1 MSTLLTRALLA
12 LMALLLVTSS
22 LHKRFSYDEVDNLS
36 YGLRFLTQGPG
47 APMNG
52 QRMPVL
58 ALNALPCVSAGWSVD
73 LLHRS
78 EWRRMIVR
86 APTMVFAL
94 LLAWL
99 AGRWAGELY
108 GEPARVLALGACVF
122 NPNVLAHGK
131 QVTSDVATAFFTL
144 AAVYGLWRLCQR
156 PSARALALAVAATT
170 GALASKFTSVLLFPI
185 LLALAAIHLWRRPKA
200 ERPALVRA
208 AGVAAGF
215 VAGTLLLLNA
225 VYLFDGSFRPAREYG
240 WKSRALAPLRD
251 VSVPVP
257 LPKVFALGIDFSYFL
272 QENPRELRGNN
283 YVLGG
288 LNRDGRWYAFPLMVL
303 LKTPLAL
310 FALLAVAA
318 RTRAP
323 DQYDLGPTAAYLFLP
338 SAAILAFFSL
348 FVDAQLGI
356 RYVLP
361 ALPFLFVY
369 AGRAARPRAARW
381 HRPVLVALAAWHI
394 VSVLSYHPHYMSYF
408 NELIGRR
415 IDAWRYLAD
424 SNLDWEDRHWF
435 IRRFQARHP
444 EMRLVVEPERPV
456 AGYVVVG
463 ANQLVGIFGPA
474 RYRWLRE
481 NFEPV
486 AHIGYSHL
494 VFHVTPAR
502 LREIVD
508 AIEAAPPRPE
518 PPP

>member
-1 MSTLLTRALLA
+1 MSAHVTRAMLA
-12 LMALLLVTSS
+12 VMALLLVTSS

-36 YGLRFLTQGPG
+36 YGLRFLTEGPG

-58 ALNALPCVSAGWSVD
+58 ALNALPCVTAGWSVD

-108 GEPARVLALGACVF
+108 GEAARVLALGACAF

-144 AAVYGLWRLCQR
+144 AAVYGVWRLCRR
-156 PSARALALAVAATT
+156 PSARAFALAVAATT
-170 GALASKFTSVLLFPI
+170 GALASKFTSLLLFPI
-185 LLALAAIHLWRRPKA
+185 LLALAAIDLGRRPKT
-200 ERPALVRA
+200 ERPALGRA
-208 AGVAAGF
+208 AATAAGF
-215 VAGTLLLLNA
+215 VAATFLLLNA

-240 WKSRALAPLRD
+240 WQSRALEPLRE
-251 VSVPVP
+251 VGVPVP
-257 LPKVFALGIDFSYFL
+257 LPRMFALGIDFSYYL

-318 RTRAP
+318 RTRAS
-323 DQYDLGPTAAYLFLP
+323 GEAARGLSTVSLFLP
-338 SAAILAFFSL
+338 CAALLAFFSL

-369 AGRAARPRAARW
+369 AGRAALPRAARW
-381 HRPVLVALAAWHI
+381 HRPVLVTLAAWHI
-394 VSVLSYHPHYMSYF
+394 VSVFSYHPHYMSYF

-415 IDAWRYLAD
+415 IDSWRYLAD
-424 SNLDWEDRHWF
+424 SNLDWEDRYWF

-444 EMRLVVEPERPV
+444 EMPLVLEPERPT
-456 AGYVVVG
+456 AGYIVVG
-463 ANQLVGIFGPA
+463 ANQLVGVFGPA

-502 LREIVD
+502 LREVVD
-508 AIEAAPPRPE
+508 ALEAAPP
-518 PPP
+518 PPPPP

>member
-1 MSTLLTRALLA
+1 MTPTLLTRAMLA
-12 LMALLLVTSS
+12 LMALLLVSSS
-22 LHKRFSYDEVDNLS
+22 LHKRFSYDEVDNLG
-36 YGLRFLTQGPG
+36 YGTRFLTQGPG

-58 ALNALPCVSAGWSVD
+58 ALNALPSVAAGWSVG

-78 EWRRMIVR
+78 EWRRMVVR

-99 AGRWAGELY
+99 VGRWARELY
-108 GEPARVLALGACVF
+108 GPAAGILALGCCAF

-131 QVTSDVATAFFTL
+131 QVTSDVATAFFTV
-144 AAVYGLWRLCQR
+144 AAVYGLWRLCRQ
-156 PSARALALAVAATT
+156 PGTKTFALGVLATT

-185 LLALAAIHLWRRPKA
+185 LLVLALIDHTARPRSARAPFRRV
-200 ERPALVRA
+200 AL
-208 AGVAAGF
+208 VAAGF
-215 VAGTLLLLNA
+215 VASVILLLNA

-240 WKSRALAPLRD
+240 WKSRALAPLRS
-251 VSVPVP
+251 VPVPVP
-257 LPKVFALGIDFSYFL
+257 LPKVFALGIDYSYFL
-272 QENPRELRGNN
+272 QENPREGRGNN
-283 YVLGG
+283 YVLGE
-288 LNRDGRWYAFPLMVL
+288 LNRDGRWYAFPLMLL

-310 FALLAVAA
+310 FGLLALAA
-318 RTRAP
+318 RARLPADDPRRGATV
-323 DQYDLGPTAAYLFLP
+323 FLLLP
-338 SAAILAFFSL
+338 FAAILAFFSL

-361 ALPFLFVY
+361 ALPFLFVF
-369 AGRAARPRAARW
+369 AGRAAVPRPGRWLRAA
-381 HRPVLVALAAWHI
+381 LLTLAAWHLAAT
-394 VSVLSYHPHYMSYF
+394 LSYHPHYVSYF

-424 SNLDWEDRHWF
+424 SNLDWEDRSWF

-444 EMRLVVEPERPV
+444 EMPLVLEPERPV

-463 ANQLVGIFGPA
+463 ANQLVGVFGPA

-481 NFEPV
+481 NFEPI

-494 VFHVTPAR
+494 VFRVTPAR
-502 LREIVD
+502 LGEVMD
-508 AIEAAPPRPE
+508 AGAATPPPAPPP
-518 PPP
+518 